1 MTTMESDTD
10 NSKSFHVYKKQEFE
24 SYVLWR
30 SMPSIL
36 RGQPRHVIEKLGI
49 DDEMA
54 MSLLDIKNQT
64 EFAQKFGIKDP
75 GTLSAWNKKID
86 EDGGLM
92 KNISL
97 WAKRLTPNVIS
108 ALYREATKT
117 GKAAEV
123 KAWMEVVEGM

>member
-1 MTTMESDTD
+1 MESDSPKTL
-10 NSKSFHVYKKQEFE
+10 NVYKKQEFE

-64 EFAQKFGIKDP
+64 EFAKRFGIKDL

-86 EDGGLM
+86 DDGGLM
-92 KNISL
+92 KSIMV
-97 WAKRLTPNVIS
+97 WAKKLTPNVVS

>member
-1 MTTMESDTD
+1 MRSDEDNES
-10 NSKSFHVYKKQEFE
+10 SRAPSVYKKREFE

-49 DDEMA
+49 DDELA

-64 EFAQKFGIKDP
+64 EFAERFGIKDL
-75 GTLSAWNKKID
+75 GTLSEWNKKID
-86 EDGGLM
+86 EAGGLL
-92 KNISL
+92 KSIHL
-97 WAKRLTPNVIS
+97 WAKRLTPNVVS

-117 GKAAEV
+117 GRAAEV
-123 KAWMEVVEGM
+123 RAWMEIVEGM

>member
-1 MTTMESDTD
+1 MENKDADSPKAL
-10 NSKSFHVYKKQEFE
+10 NVYKKQEFE

-30 SMPSIL
+30 SMPTIL

-49 DDEMA
+49 DDELSI
-54 MSLLDIKNQT
+54 SLLEIKNQT
-64 EFAQKFGIKDP
+64 EFAKHFDIKDP

-92 KNISL
+92 KHIHS

-108 ALYREATKT
+108 ALYRETTKT
-117 GKAAEV
+117 GKASEV
-123 KAWMEVVEGM
+123 KAWMEIVEGQ

>member
-1 MTTMESDTD
+1 MASQDD
-10 NSKSFHVYKKQEFE
+10 NPKMPGVYKRQEFE
-24 SYVLWR
+24 SYILWR

-49 DDEMA
+49 DDEIA

-64 EFAQKFGIKDP
+64 EFAQRFGIKDL
-75 GTLSAWNKKID
+75 GTLTEWNKKI
-86 EDGGLM
+86 EDMGGLM
-92 KNISL
+92 KNINC
-97 WAKRLTPNVIS
+97 WAKKLTPNVVS

-123 KAWMEVVEGM
+123 KAWMEIVEGM

>member
-1 MTTMESDTD
+1 MDNDAE
-10 NSKSFHVYKKQEFE
+10 NSKTISVYKRQEFQ

-49 DDEMA
+49 DDELSI
-54 MSLLDIKNQT
+54 SLLEIKSQT
-64 EFAQKFGIKDP
+64 EFAKKFGIKDL
-75 GTLSAWNKKID
+75 GTLTEWNKKI
-86 EDGGLM
+86 ESEGGLL
-92 KNISL
+92 KHINS
-97 WAKRLTPNVIS
+97 WARKLTPNVVS

-123 KAWMEVVEGM
+123 KAWMEIVEGL

>member
-86 EDGGLM
+86 EGGGLM

>member
-1 MTTMESDTD
+1 MSRDEDNESTRAP
-10 NSKSFHVYKKQEFE
+10 NVYKKREFE

-49 DDEMA
+49 DDELA

-64 EFAQKFGIKDP
+64 EFAERFGIKDL
-75 GTLSAWNKKID
+75 GTLSEWNKKID
-86 EDGGLM
+86 ESGGLM
-92 KNISL
+92 KSIHL
-97 WAKRLTPNVIS
+97 WAKRLTPNVVS

-117 GKAAEV
+117 GRAAEV
-123 KAWMEVVEGM
+123 KAWMEIVEGM

>member
-1 MTTMESDTD
+1 MSRDEDNESTRAP
-10 NSKSFHVYKKQEFE
+10 SIYKKREFE

-49 DDEMA
+49 DDELA

-64 EFAQKFGIKDP
+64 EFAERFGIKDL
-75 GTLSAWNKKID
+75 GTLSEWNKKI
-86 EDGGLM
+86 EESGGLM
-92 KNISL
+92 KTIHL
-97 WAKRLTPNVIS
+97 WAKRLTPNVVS

-117 GKAAEV
+117 GRAAEV
-123 KAWMEVVEGM
+123 KAWMEIVEGM

>member
-1 MTTMESDTD
+1 MESDAE
-10 NSKSFHVYKKQEFE
+10 NSKAPHVYKKQEFE

-36 RGQPRHVIEKLGI
+36 RGQPKHVIEKLGI
-49 DDEMA
+49 DDEIA
-54 MSLLDIKNQT
+54 VSLLDIKNQT
-64 EFAQKFGIKDP
+64 EFAKRFGIKDP

-92 KNISL
+92 KSISA
-97 WAKRLTPNVIS
+97 WAKRLTPNVVS

>member
-1 MTTMESDTD
+1 MSRDEDNESTRVP
-10 NSKSFHVYKKQEFE
+10 SVYKKREFE

-49 DDEMA
+49 DDELA

-64 EFAQKFGIKDP
+64 EFAERFGIKDL
-75 GTLSAWNKKID
+75 GTLSEWNKKI
-86 EDGGLM
+86 EESGGLM
-92 KNISL
+92 KTIHL
-97 WAKRLTPNVIS
+97 WAKRLTPNVVS

-117 GKAAEV
+117 GRAAEV
-123 KAWMEVVEGM
+123 KAWMEIVEGM

>member
-1 MTTMESDTD
+1 MESDAD
-10 NSKSFHVYKKQEFE
+10 NSKTLNVYKKQEFE

-64 EFAQKFGIKDP
+64 DFANRFGIKDL

-86 EDGGLM
+86 ADGGLM
-92 KNISL
+92 KSISL

>member
-1 MTTMESDTD
+1 MENDAKDGESL
-10 NSKSFHVYKKQEFE
+10 NIYKKQEFE

-54 MSLLDIKNQT
+54 MALLDIKNQT
-64 EFAQKFGIKDP
+64 DFAKRFGIKDL
-75 GTLSAWNKKID
+75 GTLSAWNKKI
-86 EDGGLM
+86 EESGGLM
-92 KNISL
+92 KNISS
-97 WAKRLTPNVIS
+97 WAKKLTPNVLS

-123 KAWMEVVEGM
+123 RAWMEIVEGM